1 MAKYFPKLNPR
12 RVRIDMSDSESVMV
26 DMLPISELATL
37 EAFTER
43 IAEIKD
49 AVGYAELRND
59 MVEVAKKVV
68 PEPFSENLA
77 RFSVEML
84 IELLAYLVYG
94 DGDDQQKP
102 EAEEPK
108 N

>member
-1 MAKYFPKLNPR
+1 MAKYFPKLNQR
-12 RVRIDMSDSESVMV
+12 HVRIDMSDSQSIVV
-26 DMLPISELATL
+26 DMLPISELSTL
-37 EAFTER
+37 ETFTER
-43 IAEIKD
+43 IAGIKD
-49 AVGYAELRND
+49 AAGYDELRKD
-59 MVEVAKKVV
+59 MVALARKVM
-68 PEPFSENLA
+68 PEPYASNLG

-94 DGDDQQKP
+94 DNDDQPKA

>member
-1 MAKYFPKLNPR
+1 MAKYFPKLNQR

-43 IAEIKD
+43 IAGIKD
-49 AVGYAELRND
+49 AAGYGELRKD
-59 MVEVAKKVV
+59 MVAVAKKVI
-68 PEPFSENLA
+68 PDPFSENLA

-94 DGDDQQKP
+94 DGDDQPKQ
-102 EAEEPK
+102 EAEDPK